1 MVPNGSFLLP
11 ILKKVV
17 VFEFGSSLVMAERKS
32 SKKIQTKKKERDKKV
47 KRDKA
52 KSDRNKWNE
61 FVEKILVDCKV
72 SNVDEVQRSAITRQ
86 HIEMLADYLSVD
98 AGNLLARMF
107 READVR
113 KEAIHL
119 PANKEFFGAG
129 FNKIIPS
136 ARILICRIIG
146 SQGNREIEF
155 TRNGI
160 IVSPRVALR
169 AQKKELQPA

>member
-1 MVPNGSFLLP
+1 M
-11 ILKKVV
+11 
-17 VFEFGSSLVMAERKS
+17 
-32 SKKIQTKKKERDKKV
+32 
-47 KRDKA
+47 

-61 FVEKILVDCKV
+61 FVEEILVDCNV
-72 SNVDEVQRSAITRQ
+72 SDVDEVERSAITKRHVQ
-86 HIEMLADYLSVD
+86 MVIGYLSVD
-98 AGNLLARMF
+98 AGTLLAEMF

-119 PANKEFFGAG
+119 PANKEFFKAG

-146 SQGNREIEF
+146 SQGKREIEF

-169 AQKKELQPA
+169 TKKKELQPA